1 MTILKV
7 VSNHKRPQTPKQSW
21 ERGWKCHTSWFQA
34 ILQSYSNQNL
44 IVRAQNRHIALWDR
58 MESSETSPCLHDQL
72 IYNKGAKN
80 IQWGKADL
88 LSKWCWE
95 YWTATCKRMKLDY
108 FLTTYTKLSSKW
120 VEDWDVIPQTI
131 KLIEE
136 NTGGIL
142 FAISLSNIFW
152 TCLLRQGQQKQK

>member
-1 MTILKV
+1 MRFFKELGQTILKI
-7 VSNHKRPQTPKQSW
+7 VSNHKRPQMPKQSL
-21 ERGWKCHTSWFQA
+21 ERGWKYHTSWFQA

-44 IVRAQNRHIALWDR
+44 IVQAQNRHIALWDR
-58 MESSETSPCLHDQL
+58 MESWETSLCLHDQL

-95 YWTATCKRMKLDY
+95 NWTATCKRMKLDY
-108 FLTTYTKLSSKW
+108 FLTMYTKLSSKW

-131 KLIEE
+131 KLIRKH
-136 NTGGIL
+136 
-142 FAISLSNIFW
+142 
-152 TCLLRQGQQKQK
+152 RQYTLCYQT